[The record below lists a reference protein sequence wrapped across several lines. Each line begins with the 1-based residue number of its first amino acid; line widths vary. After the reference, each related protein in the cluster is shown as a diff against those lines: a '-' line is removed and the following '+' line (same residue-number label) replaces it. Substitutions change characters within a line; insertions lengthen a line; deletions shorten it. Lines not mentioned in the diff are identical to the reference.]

1 MMYLIEFSDLAL
13 CNTLWSDNINV
24 IGEVQDESEH
34 RSLACKFKFY
44 TMYEESISLLFFLLG
59 VQFHTLQ
66 VHPEC

>member
-1 MMYLIEFSDLAL
+1 M
-13 CNTLWSDNINV
+13 

-34 RSLACKFKFY
+34 RSLDYKFKFY

-66 VHPEC
+66 IHSEC